1 MGRIS
6 AERSRHEEIRK
17 SDKLAQGG
25 GRMRHQSQVFLTLLF
40 VAVVTANASAQQLAQ
55 PLSVRP
61 WASRTQSHELPQ
73 LQTPVPGEQTQ
84 PSWLLESAVSEDAS
98 ASDHSDLPMVESESY
113 AELGELRADSVEQR
127 GVTSHRKWRP
137 QGTPRRSFSLLRAL
151 GFEASRPA
159 LRK

>member
-6 AERSRHEEIRK
+6 AERGRHDGIHKFNR
-17 SDKLAQGG
+17 LAHGG
-25 GRMRHQSQVFLTLLF
+25 GSMRHQSQIFLVVLF
-40 VAVVTANASAQQLAQ
+40 VAVVTADASSQQLAQ

-61 WASRTQSHELPQ
+61 WASHVQMQKLPR
-73 LQTPVPGEQTQ
+73 LQAPASSQQTQ
-84 PSWLLESAVSEDAS
+84 PSWLLESTVSNAAAS
-98 ASDHSDLPMVESESY
+98 NDRSDLPMVEAESY

-127 GVTSHRKWRP
+127 GATSQRKWRP

-159 LRK
+159 TRK